1 MRRPCSISQPSC
13 VVSQLRWIGDRI
25 VRRVLLVA
33 VGRASAFGLAAL
45 VTAAIFLPGVAVAVP
60 PPLSQL
66 PQGVIS
72 RNNVLLPPRGTPHG
86 WVILI
91 HGGGWMLTGF
101 VWDDQAAWFNA
112 RGWGAY
118 AIDYRAGVDSLPDT
132 LAAYDWLR
140 QRHPRAPICADG
152 SSSGGWLALMLAAL
166 RKQLACLIT
175 EAGPTDL
182 QSWESEES
190 TLELREWVHLMMA
203 YTFAPR
209 LWMYS
214 PVRLA
219 SRIRA
224 ERLMATGS
232 ADIWV
237 PPTQMEE
244 MKRTRPSTIT
254 MTLQSAPTTPGGL
267 PNFTHTNVT
276 PNALARFRS
285 AEATLLNRA
294 SREVYSPK
302 TVN

>member
-1 MRRPCSISQPSC
+1 M
-13 VVSQLRWIGDRI
+13 
-25 VRRVLLVA
+25 RRVLLVA
-33 VGRASAFGLAAL
+33 VGAASGFALAAL
-45 VTAAIFLPGVAVAVP
+45 VTVAIFLPGVAVAIP

-72 RNNVLLPPRGTPHG
+72 RNNVLLPPHGTPHG
-86 WVILI
+86 WVVLI

-101 VWDDQAAWFNA
+101 VWDDQAAWYNT
-112 RGWGAY
+112 RRWGAY

-140 QRHPRAPICADG
+140 RRHPSAPICADG

-166 RKQLACLIT
+166 RKQLACVIT

-182 QSWESEES
+182 RSWESQEP

-224 ERLMATGS
+224 ELLMATGS
-232 ADIWV
+232 ADVWV

-244 MKRTRPSTIT
+244 MRRARPSTST
-254 MTLQSAPTTPGGL
+254 MTLQSPPTPPGSL
-267 PNFTHTNVT
+267 PNFTHTSVT
-276 PNALARFRS
+276 PHALARFHS
-285 AEATLLNRA
+285 TEATLLNRA
-294 SREVYSPK
+294 YRDVYSPK
-302 TVN
+302 PLN